1 MTALTVRLPNSVHQ
15 KVRELAEHEEIS
27 VNQFIARAVSEKMA
41 SVLTIDYL
49 KAESAKGN
57 RSDFD
62 YFLSMVPNNAP
73 LAADELPSLKLLHQK
88 TYKPSTQIVQMTCK
102 DHYFLAYSSTGLSL
116 GVAQAA
122 LVKSVAGKPTRV
134 FLGGM
139 G

>member
-1 MTALTVRLPNSVHQ
+1 MSVKHNLQ
-15 KVRELAEHEEIS
+15 VIYT
-27 VNQFIARAVSEKMA
+27 NC
-41 SVLTIDYL
+41 
-49 KAESAKGN
+49 
-57 RSDFD
+57 
-62 YFLSMVPNNAP
+62 
-73 LAADELPSLKLLHQK
+73 ADDL
-88 TYKPSTQIVQMTCK
+88 K